1 MNLHLLIEL
10 FGYLGSV
17 LVVISMLMTSVMKLR
32 IINTIGS
39 TIFATYALIIHPY
52 PTALMNFCLVLINL
66 YNMRKLS
73 VNGQTYTTVEL
84 KPDDAFLQFFI
95 SHYREDILKYF
106 PDFTGAGSDDR
117 VFLTL
122 CGDSPAGVSIG
133 HYTGETAMHLS
144 LDYSTPMYR
153 DCSVAS
159 HLYQDL
165 KNMGIQEL
173 IGDRNVKEH
182 TEYLKKM
189 GYRDDGGVFRKTL

>member
-39 TIFATYALIIHPY
+39 TIFATYALIIHSY

-73 VNGQTYTTVEL
+73 VNGQTYTTIEL

>member
-39 TIFATYALIIHPY
+39 TIFATYALIIHSY

-73 VNGQTYTTVEL
+73 VNGQTYTTIEL

-106 PDFTGAGSDDR
+106 PDFTGADSADR

>member
-39 TIFATYALIIHPY
+39 TIFATYALIIHSY

-106 PDFTGAGSDDR
+106 PDFTGAGSADR

-133 HYTGETAMHLS
+133 HYAGETAMHLS

>member
-39 TIFATYALIIHPY
+39 TIFATYALIIHSY

-106 PDFTGAGSDDR
+106 PDFTGADSADR

-133 HYTGETAMHLS
+133 HYAGGTAMHLS

>member
-39 TIFATYALIIHPY
+39 TIFATYALIIHSY

>member
-1 MNLHLLIEL
+1 
-10 FGYLGSV
+10 
-17 LVVISMLMTSVMKLR
+17 
-32 IINTIGS
+32 
-39 TIFATYALIIHPY
+39 
-52 PTALMNFCLVLINL
+52 
-66 YNMRKLS
+66 
-73 VNGQTYTTVEL
+73 
-84 KPDDAFLQFFI
+84 
-95 SHYREDILKYF
+95 
-106 PDFTGAGSDDR
+106 
-117 VFLTL
+117 
-122 CGDSPAGVSIG
+122 
-133 HYTGETAMHLS
+133 MHLS

>member
-39 TIFATYALIIHPY
+39 TIFATYALIIHSY

-73 VNGQTYTTVEL
+73 VNGQTYTTIVL

-95 SHYREDILKYF
+95 SHYREDILKYV
-106 PDFTGAGSDDR
+106 PDFTGADSADR

-133 HYTGETAMHLS
+133 HYAGETAMHLS